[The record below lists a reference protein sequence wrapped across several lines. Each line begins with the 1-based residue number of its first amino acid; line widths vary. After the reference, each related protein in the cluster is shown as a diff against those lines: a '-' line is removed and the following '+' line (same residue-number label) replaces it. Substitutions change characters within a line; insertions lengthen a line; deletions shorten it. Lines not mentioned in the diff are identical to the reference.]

1 MAENSSN
8 SSRGD
13 GNTGYIPPAEQT
25 KKQPAPRKHYCFTFN
40 NYENSSSSSRVCDS
54 LREIAKKFVFQEETG
69 ENGTPHLQGYVE
81 LTSKRRITE
90 LKKRL
95 GDKIH
100 WEVCRNIEDSIKYC
114 QKDETRTGAVYKWG
128 FPREVKTITN
138 LRCWQAK
145 IRDML
150 LEEPDDRTIVWI
162 YDPVGC
168 NGKTM
173 LLKYLVVKYG
183 CIFTSGGKN
192 GDIINLI
199 FNNKDYM
206 TVNHNPIVL
215 WNLPRTIEPSYIS
228 YNALESIKDGCISN
242 NKFECSSFVCPN
254 PHVVVFAN
262 CLPNFG
268 SLTEDR
274 WKVFTINDNDLVEY
288 TDREEVIVE

>member
-8 SSRGD
+8 SSRED
-13 GNTGYIPPAEQT
+13 GNTGYILPPSGK
-25 KKQPAPRKHYCFTFN
+25 KKQTSGSKHYCFTFN
-40 NYENSSSSSRVCDS
+40 NYQNSSNSSKVCDV
-54 LREIAKKFVFQEETG
+54 LREITKKFVFQEETG
-69 ENGTPHLQGYVE
+69 ENGTPHLQGYIE
-81 LTSKRRITE
+81 LNTKRRITE
-90 LKKRL
+90 LKKFL
-95 GDKIH
+95 GDKVH

-114 QKDETRTGAVYKWG
+114 QKEDTRTGEVFKWG

-138 LRCWQAK
+138 LRPWQK
-145 IRDML
+145 DIRDMVMG
-150 LEEPDDRTIVWI
+150 EPDDRTIVWI

-173 LLKYLVVKYG
+173 LLKYLVVHCG

-192 GDIINLI
+192 NDVINLI

-206 TVNHNPIVL
+206 TVNPNPIVL
-215 WNLPRTIEPSYIS
+215 WNLPRTIEPSHIS

-268 SLTEDR
+268 SLTMDR
-274 WKVFTINDNDLVEY
+274 WKVFTITDSNLVEY
-288 TDREEVIVE
+288 TDREEIIVE